1 MDGAL
6 NLGEVFGK
14 VMELQQRLAET
25 QQALGNRTV
34 TVETGGG
41 IVRVTANGLQ
51 RIVRIEVD
59 PEAFRSEDQDMLED
73 LIVAGVNKALEEAAR
88 MAREE
93 MQKAAGTLLPPGLDI
108 DLSAW
113 DCNAMSFTSPSV
125 EALVEQLMRL
135 PTVGR
140 KTAQRLAAT
149 F

>member
-93 MQKAAGTLLPPGLDI
+93 MQKAAGALLPPGLDI
-108 DLSAW
+108 DLSA
-113 DCNAMSFTSPSV
+113 
-125 EALVEQLMRL
+125 LGL
-135 PTVGR
+135 
-140 KTAQRLAAT
+140 
-149 F
+149 

>member
-14 VMELQQRLAET
+14 VMALQQRLAET
-25 QQALGNRTV
+25 QQALGQRTV

-51 RIVRIEVD
+51 RIVRLEVD

-73 LIVAGVNKALEEAAR
+73 LIVAGVNKALEEATR

-93 MQKAAGTLLPPGLDI
+93 MQKAAGALLPPGLNL
-108 DLSAW
+108 DLSA
-113 DCNAMSFTSPSV
+113 
-125 EALVEQLMRL
+125 LGL
-135 PTVGR
+135 
-140 KTAQRLAAT
+140 
-149 F
+149 

>member
-14 VMELQQRLAET
+14 VMELQHRLAET
-25 QQALGNRTV
+25 QQALGYRTV

-41 IVRVTANGLQ
+41 IVRATANGLQ

-73 LIVAGVNKALEEAAR
+73 LIVAAVNKALEEAAR

-93 MQKAAGTLLPPGLDI
+93 MQKAAGALLPPGLNI
-108 DLSAW
+108 DLSA
-113 DCNAMSFTSPSV
+113 
-125 EALVEQLMRL
+125 LGL
-135 PTVGR
+135 
-140 KTAQRLAAT
+140 
-149 F
+149 

>member
-1 MDGAL
+1 MNGAL

-59 PEAFRSEDQDMLED
+59 PDAFRSEDQDMLED

-108 DLSAW
+108 DLSA
-113 DCNAMSFTSPSV
+113 
-125 EALVEQLMRL
+125 LGL
-135 PTVGR
+135 
-140 KTAQRLAAT
+140 
-149 F
+149 

>member
-14 VMELQQRLAET
+14 VIELQQRLAET
-25 QQALGNRTV
+25 QQALGQRTV

-41 IVRVTANGLQ
+41 IVRVMANGLQ

-93 MQKAAGTLLPPGLDI
+93 MQKAAGALLPPGLNI
-108 DLSAW
+108 DLSA
-113 DCNAMSFTSPSV
+113 
-125 EALVEQLMRL
+125 LGL
-135 PTVGR
+135 
-140 KTAQRLAAT
+140 
-149 F
+149 

>member
-14 VMELQQRLAET
+14 VMELQRRLAET

-108 DLSAW
+108 DLSA
-113 DCNAMSFTSPSV
+113 
-125 EALVEQLMRL
+125 LGL
-135 PTVGR
+135 
-140 KTAQRLAAT
+140 
-149 F
+149 

>member
-59 PEAFRSEDQDMLED
+59 PDAFRSEDQDMLED

-93 MQKAAGTLLPPGLDI
+93 MQKAAGTLLPPCLDI
-108 DLSAW
+108 DLSA
-113 DCNAMSFTSPSV
+113 
-125 EALVEQLMRL
+125 LGL
-135 PTVGR
+135 
-140 KTAQRLAAT
+140 
-149 F
+149 

>member
-1 MDGAL
+1 MDGTL

-25 QQALGNRTV
+25 QQALGQRTV

-93 MQKAAGTLLPPGLDI
+93 MQKAAGALLPPGLDI
-108 DLSAW
+108 DLSA
-113 DCNAMSFTSPSV
+113 
-125 EALVEQLMRL
+125 LGL
-135 PTVGR
+135 
-140 KTAQRLAAT
+140 
-149 F
+149 

>member
-59 PEAFRSEDQDMLED
+59 PDAFRSEDQDMLED

-108 DLSAW
+108 DLSA
-113 DCNAMSFTSPSV
+113 
-125 EALVEQLMRL
+125 LGL
-135 PTVGR
+135 
-140 KTAQRLAAT
+140 
-149 F
+149 

>member
-108 DLSAW
+108 DLSA
-113 DCNAMSFTSPSV
+113 
-125 EALVEQLMRL
+125 LGL
-135 PTVGR
+135 
-140 KTAQRLAAT
+140 
-149 F
+149 

>member
-1 MDGAL
+1 MNQDSGCAFTCYATISPQEHMDGAL

-25 QQALGNRTV
+25 QQALGQRTV

-51 RIVRIEVD
+51 RIVRLEVD

-93 MQKAAGTLLPPGLDI
+93 MQKAAGALLPPGLNL
-108 DLSAW
+108 DLSA
-113 DCNAMSFTSPSV
+113 
-125 EALVEQLMRL
+125 LGL
-135 PTVGR
+135 
-140 KTAQRLAAT
+140 
-149 F
+149 